1 MSEYN
6 NNNFDVNQTQVAFG
20 TEVAKKKKPIALFA
34 VGGVL
39 LLAIAA
45 VLSYL
50 LIPSFKNTI
59 KMTVMKPQKY
69 YASVENDNISRQAKE
84 ISEQYGK
91 VIEAYNNEKG
101 TSMDYELSA
110 DINPDFLD
118 DISTLVDYDIP
129 AQFAKIKLNGS
140 TAMKDDK
147 ISSDMMLSVN
157 DVKIITLKM
166 LMDSVAEE
174 AYFQVPELTESFFK
188 IPMSEFSDD
197 ILDEMD
203 STGLMG
209 MAYTPT
215 MESYDDTL
223 ISDNFEKIFNGEL
236 LSEKELEELI
246 NKYYNIAIENIED
259 VELEK
264 GEEVEVGGV
273 DAKFNTLT
281 AKITEKDAVKI
292 AQAILKEM
300 KKDDVIIDA
309 MVELEVCTEDEYKAF
324 IEEGITELKDST
336 GDKNNFIKLITY
348 VDSKGI
354 ICGRELEVYE
364 DKEKIDDFEL
374 YYIAAKDG
382 KDIAFEMVLGVEG
395 ATFSIEL
402 DGEEEAKETY
412 SGDIK
417 VEAVIGNSWDEESQP
432 YSFNIKFE
440 DYNVANE
447 EKGYINGKFTLDL
460 VVTKFTVDFKSDG
473 DKQEVSVEIPD
484 YATIKLTY
492 SESKPEDITMPSD
505 SEDIYDLTNDED
517 LTRLMEEIDF
527 EAFIATLGENLG
539 IDLEDLSSSLFG
551 YGYGDYGDYDDYDDQ
566 YDSEKDD
573 DYDDE
578 YANIDYDL
586 SKVDIAINGEK
597 VVLAEGLANIS
608 NLVDTEGLTVI
619 KAGES
624 EYLYSED
631 YSISISLINETEAD
645 LPIEKCIVEY
655 LHYSPY
661 SNEPTMEFSI
671 NGIKV
676 GSTVKEVA
684 TAFNS
689 EISESASIISIYDA
703 DDYFKSVKFSV
714 EDGRVA
720 SMTFSEY

>member
-6 NNNFDVNQTQVAFG
+6 NNNFDVNQTQVASG

-59 KMTVMKPQKY
+59 KMTIMKPQKY
-69 YASVENDNISRQAKE
+69 YASVENDNMSRQAKE

-91 VIEAYNNEKG
+91 VIDAYNNEKG
-101 TSMDYELSA
+101 TAIDYEISA
-110 DINPDFLD
+110 DIDPKFLD
-118 DISTLVDYDIP
+118 QLSVLADYDIP
-129 AQFAKIKLNGS
+129 EQLAKIKINGS

-147 ISSDMMLSVN
+147 ISSDMMLTVD

-188 IPMSEFSDD
+188 IPMSEFGEEV
-197 ILDEMD
+197 LDEMD

-209 MAYTPT
+209 MSYTPT

-236 LSEKELEELI
+236 LSEKQLEELI

-281 AKITEKDAVKI
+281 AKITEKDAFKI
-292 AQAILKEM
+292 TEAILKEM

-309 MVELEVCTEDEYKAF
+309 MVELGVCTEDEYKEL

-364 DKEKIDDFEL
+364 DKEKMEDFEL

-382 KDIAFEMVLGVEG
+382 KDIAFEMVLGVEDS
-395 ATFSIEL
+395 TFSIKL
-402 DGEEEAKETY
+402 DGEEESKETY

-417 VEAVIGNSWDEESQP
+417 VEVAITDSWTGESKP
-432 YSFNIKFE
+432 YSFNIEFE

-447 EKGYINGKFTLDL
+447 EKGYINGKFTFDL
-460 VVTKFTVDFKSDG
+460 VVTKFTIDFKSDG
-473 DKQEVSVEIPD
+473 KKQEISVEIPE

-505 SEDIYDLTNDED
+505 SEI
-517 LTRLMEEIDF
+517 
-527 EAFIATLGENLG
+527 
-539 IDLEDLSSSLFG
+539 
-551 YGYGDYGDYDDYDDQ
+551 
-566 YDSEKDD
+566 
-573 DYDDE
+573 
-578 YANIDYDL
+578 
-586 SKVDIAINGEK
+586 
-597 VVLAEGLANIS
+597 
-608 NLVDTEGLTVI
+608 
-619 KAGES
+619 
-624 EYLYSED
+624 
-631 YSISISLINETEAD
+631 
-645 LPIEKCIVEY
+645 
-655 LHYSPY
+655 
-661 SNEPTMEFSI
+661 
-671 NGIKV
+671 
-676 GSTVKEVA
+676 
-684 TAFNS
+684 
-689 EISESASIISIYDA
+689 
-703 DDYFKSVKFSV
+703 
-714 EDGRVA
+714 GRAHV
-720 SMTFSEY
+720 